1 MPPGDIKA
9 LGVQLPSQPPLPP
22 GEQELGRCLLLLWL
36 ETSINAVPLLGRDFH
51 MFPFSLPVSRSIL
64 ILCTSAPR
72 DRGFFGLL
80 CSRYTEGCLRG
91 SVVGI
96 QGSSPAWLGSLIL
109 EMSLSLWV
117 SKIMCLNTR
126 KKKRLC
132 FPNMQ
137 NKFSRM
143 LEGRDLE
150 AAVCH
155 VALIELVLQSCY
167 LGIGNRSLWI
177 GFSQPSAAPQPW
189 ECP

>member
-36 ETSINAVPLLGRDFH
+36 ETSTNAVPLLGRDFH
-51 MFPFSLPVSRSIL
+51 VFPFSLPVSRSIF
-64 ILCTSAPR
+64 IPCTSAPR
-72 DRGFFGLL
+72 DRCFFDLL
-80 CSRYTEGCLRG
+80 CSRYTEGCMRG

-96 QGSSPAWLGSLIL
+96 QGCSPACLASLIL
-109 EMSLSLWV
+109 EMSLSVWV
-117 SKIMCLNTR
+117 SKFTCLNTR
-126 KKKRLC
+126 KKKKLC

-155 VALIELVLQSCY
+155 VALIESVLQSCY
-167 LGIGNRSLWI
+167 LGTGERSLWS
-177 GFSQPSAAPQPW
+177 GVSQPSAAPQPRV
-189 ECP
+189 CP